1 MARRPPESLKAAGTP
16 AVAPACCRVLPG
28 AVELEVLV
36 VPRASRTRVAGIQE
50 GRLKVQLAA
59 PPVDGE
65 ANAALVEFVAE
76 LFGVRRSAV
85 TLVAGAAS
93 RRKRLRVAG
102 ADPARLTT

>member
-1 MARRPPESLKAAGTP
+1 
-16 AVAPACCRVLPG
+16 
-28 AVELEVLV
+28 VELEVLV

>member
-1 MARRPPESLKAAGTP
+1 M
-16 AVAPACCRVLPG
+16 
-28 AVELEVLV
+28 LV